1 MGWKS
6 FFVAMRQY
14 QARKTQAQHPISSHQ
29 HCCVMTTKPIILIIL
44 LSSSTSALLGGV
56 SGFSSVPT
64 PIRIPT
70 HTHSTTTEAAEEVVL
85 KTKVPVARIS
95 VCAGELCQC
104 QGEEFEYTGG
114 ASDAVIDKLRQ
125 LNLSFPIDEVGC
137 LGACG
142 MGTMIAIDFENGDS
156 IMTDGLESTYSEL
169 GIPFKAISSTDSSSA
184 RCDVAEATTLGSASA
199 IRDADEV
206 ITSAVSAIVATKSPA
221 APKQVSSSSKKLVDV
236 RDRMRKEA
244 ASNKKVE
251 NPWLK
256 MASYLAKKAT
266 DKVFGSD

>member
-1 MGWKS
+1 MLVMLAS
-6 FFVAMRQY
+6 AH
-14 QARKTQAQHPISSHQ
+14 ATQ
-29 HCCVMTTKPIILIIL
+29 V
-44 LSSSTSALLGGV
+44 V
-56 SGFSSVPT
+56 SGFSPT
-64 PIRIPT
+64 PTQVRTPIT
-70 HTHSTTTEAAEEVVL
+70 HMHSTTAATTSEEVVL

-114 ASDAVIDKLRQ
+114 ASDAVIKELKQ
-125 LNLSFPIDEVGC
+125 LGLPFPIEDVGC

-169 GIPFKAISSTDSSSA
+169 GILGKTQSLTNASAQSSDNGAKSSA
-184 RCDVAEATTLGSASA
+184 VFD
-199 IRDADEV
+199 
-206 ITSAVSAIVATKSPA
+206 ATK
-221 APKQVSSSSKKLVDV
+221 APITPQKAPSSKELVDV
-236 RDRMRKEA
+236 RERMRQEA
-244 ASNKKVE
+244 ANVEVE

-256 MASYLAKKAT
+256 MASYLVQKAT